1 MSTPRPQTLSK
12 AQKSKKEEEN
22 CFQWLEDL
30 RVLFIEG
37 EDEQRA
43 TIPLNAPTK
52 PHGKGKEKEL
62 QSLREKIKSLGLQL
76 KGLDSKS
83 ISDICKGEADKITFA
98 LYGKEDELLKFT
110 KKKQTFVKSVY
121 NEWRDKVDFTV
132 DKALRNAKRIG
143 GMSLGF
149 LGSVST
155 LLGFTSLG
163 IGNQAVGLVTVFV
176 GFAILITNVP
186 QMPKRYKDQI
196 LKDLK
201 QELSNVTKIENMDV
215 NLIMTEDTYEFR
227 VIVQRKS
234 LLGEKV
240 GALARPT
247 QRTTEGLITLKF

>member
-1 MSTPRPQTLSK
+1 MSTSRRQRLSK
-12 AQKSKKEEEN
+12 AQKTKEEEEN

-43 TIPLNAPTK
+43 TIPLDAPTR
-52 PHGKGKEKEL
+52 PHGKGKEKEIR
-62 QSLREKIKSLGLQL
+62 SLREKIKSIGLQL

-110 KKKQTFVKSVY
+110 KNKQTLVDSFLNK
-121 NEWRDKVDFTV
+121 WRDNIDYTIDKV
-132 DKALRNAKRIG
+132 LRGAKRIG
-143 GMSLGF
+143 GMSAALF
-149 LGSVST
+149 GSVYT
-155 LLGFTSLG
+155 LLGYTTG
-163 IGNQAVGLVTVFV
+163 IGNEAIGLVTVFV
-176 GFAILITNVP
+176 GFAILLTNAP
-186 QMPKRYKDQI
+186 TMPKRYKDQI

-201 QELSNVTKIENMDV
+201 QELSNVTKIENLDV
-215 NLIMTEDTYEFR
+215 NLIRTKDTYEFR

-247 QRTTEGLITLKF
+247 RRTTEGLITLKF